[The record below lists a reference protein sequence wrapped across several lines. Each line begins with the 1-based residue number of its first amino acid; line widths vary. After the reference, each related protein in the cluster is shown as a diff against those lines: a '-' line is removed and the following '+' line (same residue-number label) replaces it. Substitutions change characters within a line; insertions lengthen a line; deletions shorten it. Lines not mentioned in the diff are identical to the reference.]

1 MKNSG
6 KGDKPRNCFSK
17 QFKDHYD
24 LIDWSK
30 NKEKEEESYA
40 RNNKQPESGRE
51 VASTKS

>member
-30 NKEKEEESYA
+30 NKEKEESYV
-40 RNNKQPESGRE
+40 RQPESG
-51 VASTKS
+51 SKSIEADTGTE